1 MALDP
6 RIILAGQAPN
16 VFDSFTQGQAAGR
29 QNALADL
36 YKNQG
41 GAIMAG
47 DPNALNALA
56 QFDPQAATGVQQQQF
71 GFEQAK
77 LEAMR
82 AAEAHAA
89 KMSAAEAAQAAVE
102 IERAVA
108 GGMAAQTP
116 EQWDA
121 FVAPI
126 APDLVGQFG
135 NRDMIAQSYMGVAE
149 VMKQRAAGGDR
160 FKVVGNQVVDLTA
173 EGGPR
178 SVFDAGTPES
188 GTVVYDPA
196 TGNPIVS
203 TGTAKPV
210 KFTEGQSKDV
220 VFATR
225 AEGALAKLEP
235 VASALTSP
243 VDRAVEGDPT
253 GVVRGMVQSDEFQLG
268 KQAGQEFLQAILRK
282 DTGAA
287 ITPDE
292 ERQYGEVYL
301 PRPGDSP
308 AVQAQKAESRAR
320 AVAALRAGMNIDQ
333 ITAVERAKLSG
344 VTGTAGPAS
353 SPPAGGTGQ
362 QAPVYQLTPEDDAL
376 LRKYGGG
383 N

>member
-1 MALDP
+1 MALNAG
-6 RIILAGQAPN
+6 IILQGQAPN

-56 QFDPQAATGVQQQQF
+56 QFDPQAAMGVQQQQF

-89 KMSAAEAAQAAVE
+89 NMSAAEAAQAAVE

-160 FKVVGNQVVDLTA
+160 FKVVGNQVVDLSA

-178 SVFDAGTPES
+178 SVFDAGTTES
-188 GTVVYDPA
+188 GTVVYDPV

-353 SPPAGGTGQ
+353 SQPAGGTGQ
-362 QAPVYQLTPEDDAL
+362 PAPGYQLTPEDDAL